1 MTTRKLA
8 VALEYERPNA
18 PRVTAIGHDAL
29 AERIVELATEHGV
42 PLHENPQLAA
52 ALSQVELETEIP
64 EKLYR
69 AVAEVLGY
77 VLRVSGKAKEHRA
90 GPAAGYA
97 IPANSDPYRKT

>member
-18 PRVTAIGHDAL
+18 PRVTAIGHDKL
-29 AERIVELATEHGV
+29 AEQIVELASEHGV

-52 ALSQVELETEIP
+52 ALSQVELEAEIP

-69 AVAEVLGY
+69 AVAEVLGH
-77 VLRVSGKAKEHRA
+77 VLRVSGKAKAERTGA
-90 GPAAGYA
+90 VAAYLAAGK
-97 IPANSDPYRKT
+97 R

>member
-1 MTTRKLA
+1 MNTRKLA
-8 VALEYERPNA
+8 VALEYERPSA
-18 PRVTAIGHDAL
+18 PRVTAIGHNEL

-52 ALSQVELETEIP
+52 ALSQVELDTEIP

-77 VLRVSGKAKEHRA
+77 VLHVSARAKGQRA
-90 GPAAGYA
+90 SATV
-97 IPANSDPYRKT
+97 SRKG

>member
-18 PRVTAIGHDAL
+18 PRVTAIGHDKL
-29 AERIVELATEHGV
+29 AEQIVELATEHGV

-52 ALSQVELETEIP
+52 ALSQVELEAEIP

-69 AVAEVLGY
+69 AVAEVLGH
-77 VLRVSGKAKEHRA
+77 VLRVSGKAKAERTGA
-90 GPAAGYA
+90 VAAYLAAGK
-97 IPANSDPYRKT
+97 R